1 MNATELN
8 TDRLV
13 TDLKRIVHDSE
24 ELLHAT
30 KDAVGDKAQE
40 VRERLTDALDAAK
53 RTCHRMDEKAIEG
66 AKVADKT
73 IRDHPY
79 QSIGVA
85 FGVGLLIGVLVTRK

>member
-8 TDRLV
+8 TDKLV
-13 TDLKRIVHDSE
+13 TDLKRIVLDSQD
-24 ELLHAT
+24 LLHAT

-40 VRERLTDALDAAK
+40 VRERLIDALDTAK
-53 RTCHRMDEKAIEG
+53 RTCQRLEDKARDS
-66 AKVADKT
+66 AKAADRT
-73 IRDHPY
+73 IREHPY

>member
-1 MNATELN
+1 MSATE
-8 TDRLV
+8 RLV
-13 TDLKRIVHDSE
+13 TDLKRLVQSSE

-30 KDAVGDKAQE
+30 RDSVGDKAE
-40 VRERLTDALDAAK
+40 EIRERLTDALDDAK
-53 RTCHRMDEKAIEG
+53 RSCRQLEEKAVAS

-73 IRDHPY
+73 IREHPY

>member
-13 TDLKRIVHDSE
+13 TDLKRIVQDSE
-24 ELLHAT
+24 ALLHAT

-40 VRERLTDALDAAK
+40 VRERLTDALESAK
-53 RTCHRMDEKAIEG
+53 HTCRRLEDKAIEG
-66 AKVADKT
+66 AKAADQT

>member
-1 MNATELN
+1 MSA

-13 TDLKRIVHDSE
+13 TDLKRIVQSSE

-30 KDAVGDKAQE
+30 RDSVGDKAE
-40 VRERLTDALDAAK
+40 EIRERLTDALDEAK
-53 RTCHRMDEKAIEG
+53 RSCRQLEEKAVAS

-73 IRDHPY
+73 IREHPY